1 MLDENFI
8 KDSIKNAEGFRDKVY
23 RCSEGFRTIGFGH
36 KCIEPHWKDDVIY
49 KSKVLLK
56 VFNYDF
62 TIASNKADQL
72 IKEKRINN
80 SNPQVKWVLTEMIFQ
95 MGKSGV
101 GKFEKMFT
109 AIRNNDLQLA
119 SEEMLNSKW
128 YHQTPNRARKLSDL
142 MKSIV

>member
-8 KDSIKNAEGFRDKVY
+8 KDSIKNAEGFRNKIY
-23 RCSEGFRTIGFGH
+23 RCTEGFRTIGFGQRCVEH
-36 KCIEPHWKDDVIY
+36 NWKDDVLY

-72 IKEKRINN
+72 IKEKKIENAK
-80 SNPQVKWVLTEMIFQ
+80 PEVKWILTEMVFQ

-109 AIRNNDLQLA
+109 AIRNNDLKLA
-119 SEEMLNSKW
+119 SEEMLKSKW
-128 YHQTPNRARKLSDL
+128 HHQTPNRSRKLSNL
-142 MKSIV
+142 MKEIS

>member
-8 KDSIKNAEGFRDKVY
+8 KDSIKNA
-23 RCSEGFRTIGFGH
+23 EGFRTIGFGH

-119 SEEMLNSKW
+119 SEEMLDSKW
-128 YHQTPNRARKLSDL
+128 HHQTPNRARKLSDL